1 MSIAAIITDL
11 IAAGT
16 PAELVG
22 RVAEALAAREVVTVQ
37 VRDEAA
43 ERRRAADRE
52 RKANVRGIPQTSAEY
67 VDSEVLVSP
76 APLPVFSKSSEPSQ
90 KDPKGSQKG
99 SRQTSDADFDAF
111 WSAYPRREGSD
122 PKQPALKYF
131 RQAVRGGTDPQTI
144 IIAAQHFRSSQL
156 GKDARFIPQAR
167 TWLKEARWEDSAP
180 RLAVVPTATSPPRQR
195 LTPEEVEA
203 QVRAFGIIK

>member
-1 MSIAAIITDL
+1 VSIAAIVRAL
-11 IAAGT
+11 VAAGAT
-16 PAELVG
+16 PEMI
-22 RVAEALAAREVVTVQ
+22 LAAV
-37 VRDEAA
+37 EAA
-43 ERRRAADRE
+43 EGSQQDAIAARRANDAERARRYRDRH
-52 RKANVRGIPQTSAEY
+52 VTSRDVTVTDVTDE
-67 VDSEVLVSP
+67 LVSP
-76 APLPVFSKSSEPSQ
+76 APLPVFFKSSEPSQ